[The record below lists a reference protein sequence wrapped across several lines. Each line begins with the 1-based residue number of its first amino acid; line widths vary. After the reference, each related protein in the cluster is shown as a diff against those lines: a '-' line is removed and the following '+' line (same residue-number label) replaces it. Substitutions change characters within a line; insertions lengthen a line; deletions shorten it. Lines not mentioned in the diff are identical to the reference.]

1 MGFSLDI
8 AKFAQKTN
16 STLDEAARAIKISLF
31 NGVIRDT
38 RVDTGRLRGGWQTTT
53 GAPASGEVDRLDP
66 VQQGLNG
73 GSAMAEVVNNVRGA
87 TVDYLTN
94 NIVYAPI
101 YEEKDAMISKNIA
114 RISRIVKEVTDNV
127 SKN

>member
-8 AKFAQKTN
+8 TKFAQKTN

-38 RVDTGRLRGGWQTTT
+38 RVDTGRLRGNWQTTT
-53 GAPASGEVDRLDP
+53 GAPASGEVDRQDK
-66 VQQGLNG
+66 VAQGTNG
-73 GSAMAEVVNNVRGA
+73 GKAMDGVVKTVKGD

-94 NIVYAPI
+94 NLPYAQVW
-101 YEEKDAMISKNIA
+101 EERDGMIDKNMA
-114 RISRIVKEVTDNV
+114 RIDRIVKEV
-127 SKN
+127 SRR